1 MEKLIQN
8 QLLEYLSVHDFITC
22 DQSAYRK
29 GHSTE
34 TALHK
39 GMIQLLDDIN
49 EGLLSGA
56 CFLDIQICFDT
67 IDHNILLFEL
77 SNYGIHDVELEWLK
91 SYLSHRKQTVKVGH
105 NTSKELGVDVGVPQ
119 RSVLGPVLFLIL

>member
-56 CFLDIQICFDT
+56 CFFDIQ
-67 IDHNILLFEL
+67 N
-77 SNYGIHDVELEWLK
+77 V
-91 SYLSHRKQTVKVGH
+91 
-105 NTSKELGVDVGVPQ
+105 
-119 RSVLGPVLFLIL
+119 LIL